1 MNWVVPPACFIQH
14 ISVLFLNLW
23 TCLFDFFLFMHYGTS
38 SQKKAAV
45 ICIFWPSIS
54 VIFPPTMASDSSNK
68 YRQKN
73 IVGLILNSILATWE
87 CRGAAVSES
96 AALKEMTCTQ
106 GPTSWHSEIICR
118 SWGGVDHFL
127 YQPACREILVHSDVL
142 THPRQSLSNPGVCI
156 FSLK

>member
-1 MNWVVPPACFIQH
+1 MFPQHVLYSTYLSCFSTFEHVYLI
-14 ISVLFLNLW
+14 
-23 TCLFDFFLFMHYGTS
+23 FFLFMYYGTS

-54 VIFPPTMASDSSNK
+54 VIFPPTMASERSNK

-87 CRGAAVSES
+87 CRGAAISES

-127 YQPACREILVHSDVL
+127 YRPARREILVHSDVL